1 MERRKNLILGEK
13 IFEDRNER
21 RCSFLN
27 TGYEKVF
34 DELNNELTQLEAKP
48 FYDLFKKLYC
58 SNYSLRNELEQVS
71 RRYYKLH
78 EIVNNKSQCVERLYE
93 LLQVLSKPEVKILS
107 LLKEVE
113 NGNTVSLEHTVVGI
127 ITNYE
132 YSVLEEIC
140 KEFDCLVEQI
150 KNDNV
155 NRAVLES
162 LYNHESDDENNI
174 IKSDDRYWE
183 VLRQYYY
190 ELRDQVFLDVSLTKI
205 KNDLIQ
211 QNIVSARLKRSEL
224 VESLKQVRDNN
235 YLGKRR

>member
-1 MERRKNLILGEK
+1 M
-13 IFEDRNER
+13 
-21 RCSFLN
+21 N

-190 ELRDQVFLDVSLTKI
+190 ELRGQVFLDVSLTKI

>member
-1 MERRKNLILGEK
+1 M
-13 IFEDRNER
+13 
-21 RCSFLN
+21 N

-78 EIVNNKSQCVERLYE
+78 KIVNNKSQCVERLYE

-190 ELRDQVFLDVSLTKI
+190 ELRGQVFLDVSLTKI

>member
-1 MERRKNLILGEK
+1 M
-13 IFEDRNER
+13 
-21 RCSFLN
+21 N

-78 EIVNNKSQCVERLYE
+78 QIVNNKSQCVERLYE

-190 ELRDQVFLDVSLTKI
+190 ELRCQVFLYVSLTKI

>member
-1 MERRKNLILGEK
+1 M
-13 IFEDRNER
+13 
-21 RCSFLN
+21 
-27 TGYEKVF
+27 F

-190 ELRDQVFLDVSLTKI
+190 ELRGQVFLDVSLTKI

>member
-1 MERRKNLILGEK
+1 MNIGH
-13 IFEDRNER
+13 
-21 RCSFLN
+21 
-27 TGYEKVF
+27 EKVF

-78 EIVNNKSQCVERLYE
+78 ELVNNKSKCVERLYE

-113 NGNTVSLEHTVVGI
+113 NEKTVPFEHAVVGI

-140 KEFDCLVEQI
+140 KEFDCLVEKI
-150 KNDNV
+150 KKDNV
-155 NRAVLES
+155 NRAVLEN

-190 ELRDQVFLDVSLTKI
+190 ELRGQVFLDVSLSKI

-211 QNIVSARLKRSEL
+211 RNIVSARLKRSEL

>member
-1 MERRKNLILGEK
+1 M
-13 IFEDRNER
+13 
-21 RCSFLN
+21 N

>member
-1 MERRKNLILGEK
+1 M
-13 IFEDRNER
+13 
-21 RCSFLN
+21 N

-48 FYDLFKKLYC
+48 FYDFFKKLYC

-78 EIVNNKSQCVERLYE
+78 ELVNDKSQGVERLYE
-93 LLQVLSKPEVKILS
+93 LLQILRKPEVKILS
-107 LLKEVE
+107 LLKEVG
-113 NGNTVSLEHTVVGI
+113 NGNTVPLEHAVVGI

-132 YSVLEEIC
+132 CSVLEEIC

-155 NRAVLES
+155 NRAVLEN
-162 LYNHESDDENNI
+162 LCNHETDDENKI

-190 ELRDQVFLDVSLTKI
+190 ELRSQVFLDVSLTKI

-211 QNIVSARLKRSEL
+211 QNIVSARIKRSEL

>member
-1 MERRKNLILGEK
+1 M
-13 IFEDRNER
+13 
-21 RCSFLN
+21 N

-34 DELNNELTQLEAKP
+34 DELNNELTELEAKP

-78 EIVNNKSQCVERLYE
+78 ELVNDKSQCVERLYE
-93 LLQVLSKPEVKILS
+93 LLQILSKPEVKMLS

-113 NGNTVSLEHTVVGI
+113 NGNTVPLEHTVVGI
-127 ITNYE
+127 VTNYE
-132 YSVLEEIC
+132 CFALEEIC

-155 NRAVLES
+155 NRAVLEN
-162 LYNHESDDENNI
+162 LYNHESDEQNNI

-190 ELRDQVFLDVSLTKI
+190 ELRGQVFLDVSLTKI

>member
-1 MERRKNLILGEK
+1 M
-13 IFEDRNER
+13 
-21 RCSFLN
+21 N

-190 ELRDQVFLDVSLTKI
+190 ELRGQVFLDVSLT

>member
-1 MERRKNLILGEK
+1 M
-13 IFEDRNER
+13 
-21 RCSFLN
+21 N

-34 DELNNELTQLEAKP
+34 DELINELTQLEAKP

-78 EIVNNKSQCVERLYE
+78 EIVNNKRQCVERLYE

-155 NRAVLES
+155 KL
-162 LYNHESDDENNI
+162 I
-174 IKSDDRYWE
+174 IGM
-183 VLRQYYY
+183 
-190 ELRDQVFLDVSLTKI
+190 T
-205 KNDLIQ
+205 
-211 QNIVSARLKRSEL
+211 
-224 VESLKQVRDNN
+224 
-235 YLGKRR
+235 LGKAKAGKDEYAKENSDEWSRHKDIMVRCLEKTRHLRSCIGVSYFCYQYFYNSVTGAECEETREERSHLIPLLKEISW

>member
-1 MERRKNLILGEK
+1 M
-13 IFEDRNER
+13 
-21 RCSFLN
+21 N

-155 NRAVLES
+155 NRVVLES

-190 ELRDQVFLDVSLTKI
+190 ELRGQVFLDVSLTKI